1 MHEGLDLQRGV
12 AVTVFEVQAVAIFW
26 VGLVL
31 PSASIQV
38 QTLSPPLV

>member
-12 AVTVFEVQAVAIFW
+12 DVTVFEVQAVAIFW

-31 PSASIQV
+31 PSACVQV
-38 QTLSPPLV
+38 QALNPPLV